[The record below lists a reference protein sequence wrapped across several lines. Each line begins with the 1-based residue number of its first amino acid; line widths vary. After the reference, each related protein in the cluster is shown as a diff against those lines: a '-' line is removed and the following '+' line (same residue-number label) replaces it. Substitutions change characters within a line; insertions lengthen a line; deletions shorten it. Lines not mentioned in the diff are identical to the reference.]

1 MDERS
6 LDHSSVIPS
15 DTSKRYNDHSS
26 VMADMFDIVELKTN
40 NFKLYE
46 PTNLTDLCA
55 KYKLIHKKY
64 KLILPH
70 ELYNLQT
77 DISEFLARYHRRII
91 RFNQLKKSSK
101 KIVFIRLGLKS
112 EIIYLDSLDK
122 LLKTE
127 FGINTRLIF
136 IDSTKY
142 HTSSWHRNEINWL
155 ELLNIS

>member
-15 DTSKRYNDHSS
+15 DTSKRSNDHSS
-26 VMADMFDIVELKTN
+26 ILADMFDIVELKTN

-46 PTNLTDLCA
+46 PTNSTDLCA
-55 KYKLIHKKY
+55 KYKLIHKTY

-77 DISEFLARYHRRII
+77 DISEFLARYQRRII

-127 FGINTRLIF
+127 FGMNTRLIF